1 MARSSRSV
9 DGWIEVEGGGVSC
22 RLLDCGGV
30 GLGDV

>member
-1 MARSSRSV
+1 MAGSWRSA
-9 DGWIEVEGGGVSC
+9 DGWIEVEGGGGSC